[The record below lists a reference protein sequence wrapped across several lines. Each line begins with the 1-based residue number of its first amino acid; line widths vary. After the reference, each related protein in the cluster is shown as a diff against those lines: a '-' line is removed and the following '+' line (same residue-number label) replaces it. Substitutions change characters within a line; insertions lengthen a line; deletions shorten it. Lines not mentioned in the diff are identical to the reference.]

1 MREGTIEELERGVD
15 FAMADADVSAQERLQ
30 IASDLILDAPLGELK
45 EVIADVQAL
54 VGGEAVLA
62 ERLPAITRRFNH
74 EKLAVAEG
82 EAAKVVLCEQGELG
96 DGLYFDAASAR
107 CVRVNHVDARI
118 LSAEGLEEKQRDAKV
133 EDYRAQTQVAV
144 GKYVSEAISRGCCAV
159 HGVMTNGTIQI
170 SVSVSGCKLNTRN
183 FWTGSWSS
191 QWAIDVAEGGASGQ
205 GTLTGSIA
213 ARVHYFEDGN
223 VHLTASRDFSDNLT
237 WTDAAS
243 FAVAVAKAISTS
255 ELDYVG
261 YLQGQYA
268 SLPNSVPDVAFKSLR
283 RKMPI
288 TQQRFQWD
296 KVAAYSL
303 ARELTSTS

>member
-1 MREGTIEELERGVD
+1 MTILREGRGILPNSCG
-15 FAMADADVSAQERLQ
+15 MAEVSAQERLQ
-30 IASDLILDAPLGELK
+30 LASDLILDAPLGELK

-133 EDYRAQTQVAV
+133 EDYRAQTQEAV

-159 HGVMTNGTIQI
+159 HGVMANGTIQI

-205 GTLTGSIA
+205 GTLKGSIA

-243 FAVAVAKAISTS
+243 FAVAVAKAISTA

-303 ARELTSTS
+303 ARELTST